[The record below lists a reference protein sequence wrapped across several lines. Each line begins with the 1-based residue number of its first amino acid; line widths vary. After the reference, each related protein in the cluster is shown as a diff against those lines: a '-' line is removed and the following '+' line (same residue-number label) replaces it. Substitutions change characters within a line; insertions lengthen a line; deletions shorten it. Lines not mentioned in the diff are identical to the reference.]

1 MKRTPFALVARH
13 AVVETE
19 AKKPAGPKMGRIAG
33 VVAFKCSQPSRVRPT
48 HSGQCSTSNDKLNAA
63 SRRMAILAPM
73 ARAERH
79 LRMMRVHRPTVS
91 ASDRRTRC

>member
-63 SRRMAILAPM
+63 SGAWQYSHRWP
-73 ARAERH
+73 AR
-79 LRMMRVHRPTVS
+79 S
-91 ASDRRTRC
+91 ATSA